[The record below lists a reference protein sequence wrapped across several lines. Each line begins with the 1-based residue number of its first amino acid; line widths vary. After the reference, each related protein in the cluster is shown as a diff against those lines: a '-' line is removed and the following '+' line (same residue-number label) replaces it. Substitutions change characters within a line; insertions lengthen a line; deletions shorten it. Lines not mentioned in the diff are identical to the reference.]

1 MANVIGFLRD
11 QHADVIAIY
20 EVEGRNV
27 WRQLMDGLPGYS
39 WFITEGQN
47 TQEIL
52 LGTASS
58 LTAFVTQRIEFNAR
72 DAFMRPGALMSVRH
86 DGHDY
91 TLLFLHL
98 ASMNDPRGF
107 GLRQDMVDRAF
118 TFKREVVDV
127 VSPVEPNFIFLGDL
141 NTMGLE
147 YDFAQPGGPGTQV
160 ERDRASAEHEIA
172 RLSYEGGK
180 VGMRVLRKTHDAT
193 WRSLSDE
200 SNLDH
205 VVAADHLRFRQFWA
219 ATSRYAAGRSS
230 EASRSNAT
238 GSRVSRITRFSSSW
252 YRRSDATDA
261 YGRRPEL
268 SGRATSSSD
277 SLRAAEATGGSA
289 VATEAPSRDA
299 AARRKQSASDSS
311 RCSRS

>member
-1 MANVIGFLRD
+1 MAKAFSVASWNVEHLGDKGLPARMANVIGFLRD
-11 QHADVIAIY
+11 QDADVIAIY

-27 WRQLMDGLPGYS
+27 WRQLMNGLPGYS

-52 LGTASS
+52 LGTASN
-58 LTAFVTQRIEFNAR
+58 LTAFVTQKIEFNAR

-91 TLLFLHL
+91 TLLFFHL
-98 ASMNDPRGF
+98 ASMDDPRGF

-127 VSPVEPNFIFLGDL
+127 ISPAEPNFIFLGDL

-147 YDFAQPGGPGTQV
+147 YVFAQPGGPGTQL

-180 VGMRVLRKTHDAT
+180 VGMRVLTKTRDAT

-205 VVAADHLRFRQFWA
+205 VVAADHLQFRQF
-219 ATSRYAAGRSS
+219 SGRDV
-230 EASRSNAT
+230 EVR
-238 GSRVSRITRFSSSW
+238 GW
-252 YRRSDATDA
+252 
-261 YGRRPEL
+261 PEL
-268 SGRATSSSD
+268 GSEQEQRDWIEDFSD
-277 SLRAAEATGGSA
+277 HGLLFFE
-289 VATEAPSRDA
+289 VQEI
-299 AARRKQSASDSS
+299 
-311 RCSRS
+311 

>member
-1 MANVIGFLRD
+1 MAKAFSVASWNVEHLGDTGPPARMANVVGFLRD
-11 QHADVIAIY
+11 QDADVIAIY

-52 LGTASS
+52 LGTASR

-72 DAFMRPGALMSVRH
+72 NAFMRPGALLSVRH

-91 TLLFLHL
+91 TLLFFHL
-98 ASMNDPRGF
+98 ASMDDPRGF

-127 VSPVEPNFIFLGDL
+127 ISAAEPNFIFLGDL
-141 NTMGLE
+141 NTMGLT

-180 VGMRVLRKTHDAT
+180 VGMRVLTKTRDAT

-205 VVAADHLRFRQFWA
+205 VVAADHLKFRQF
-219 ATSRYAAGRSS
+219 SGRDV
-230 EASRSNAT
+230 AVR
-238 GSRVSRITRFSSSW
+238 GW
-252 YRRSDATDA
+252 
-261 YGRRPEL
+261 PEL
-268 SGRATSSSD
+268 GSEQEQRDWIEGFSD
-277 SLRAAEATGGSA
+277 HGLLFF
-289 VATEAPSRDA
+289 VV
-299 AARRKQSASDSS
+299 QQI
-311 RCSRS
+311 